1 MNTKTETDADR
12 TIRTIARQWR
22 GGEHVMAGKRASQF
36 IYGTG
41 TPDDALLERVKAEIP
56 GIEPYISAPVITDPD
71 QGDEPV
77 KPRGKAPK
85 AK

>member
-1 MNTKTETDADR
+1 MSTKTETEADR

-36 IYGTG
+36 IAS
-41 TPDDALLERVKAEIP
+41 TPDDGLLERVKAEIP
-56 GIEPYISAPVITDPD
+56 GIERYLSAPVITDAD
-71 QGDEPV
+71 QADEPV